1 VSCQTKRWH
10 RCSRIRCGFNNSGG
24 VVFKE
29 VYEYDYVDEKP
40 EYPGSDTAL
49 MKFINENRN
58 YPKNAYR
65 HGVEGRV
72 ICSFVVNADGKVSNI
87 EVIKGVE
94 SSLNA
99 EAVRILSLMPDWHPG
114 KIGGKGSSCTGN
126 SSGCR
131 FADKNKKCCSMGT
144 AFIFCGCDVE

>member
-1 VSCQTKRWH
+1 MVKFLTALFATIAVSCVMPNEAMAQM
-10 RCSRIRCGFNNSGG
+10 CRIRCGFNNSGG

-114 KIGGKGSSCTGN
+114 KIGG
-126 SSGCR
+126 R
-131 FADKNKKCCSMGT
+131 AVPVRVIHPVPFRR
-144 AFIFCGCDVE
+144 